1 MNATSPRGPNRG
13 RIVMLVDNGVEGDSR
28 VQKQAESAAAAGW
41 EVFLLGC
48 SPTGK
53 LRKWTIGGA
62 KVRLL
67 PFATGPDRRR
77 HEVRSTRL
85 RDPLAYPHGPRRA
98 HRERQV
104 RVRRAELRLARAR
117 LAARADRLPAPLLL
131 ARKAALRLRRKA
143 LDAAAAWVAFR
154 AARTDRLHERRQ
166 AMTAPLDRLTTR
178 LWRLVLPPGRLWRR
192 FEPALWDLEL
202 AFAPMIDKLGPDL
215 IHANDFRMLGVGA
228 RAALRARA
236 KGRGTKLV
244 WDAHEYLPGMHP
256 WITHPRWHVA
266 QMAHEREY
274 APCADAVVTVS
285 EPLAG
290 LLQERHRLP
299 ETPTVVMNAPEM
311 RPLDADDAVPS
322 LRERCGIGRD
332 TPLLVYS
339 GGAAE
344 RRGLNDVVT
353 ALQALPGVHLAL
365 IVRSHRTRYMVELAR
380 LTERLGVADRVHHLP
395 YVPHRHVVPHLSEA
409 DVGLIPLHHYVNHE
423 IALITKFF
431 EYSHARLPI
440 VVSDVEAM
448 GEKVAA
454 TRQGEV
460 FKAGDVESLVQAV
473 KAVLTASD
481 TYRAA
486 YDDAEL
492 LAEWTWAAQAEKLH
506 GVYRRL
512 LDDRPER

>member
-1 MNATSPRGPNRG
+1 VNPTPTGGPNRG

-41 EVFLLGC
+41 DVFLLGC
-48 SPTGK
+48 SPTGE

-67 PFATGPDRRR
+67 PFTTGPDRRR
-77 HEVRSTRL
+77 HEARSTRL

-98 HRERQV
+98 YRERQV
-104 RVRRAELRLARAR
+104 RVRRAELHLARAR
-117 LAARADRLPAPLLL
+117 LALDADRLPSPLLA
-131 ARKAALRLRRKA
+131 ARRAALAVRGKTTS
-143 LDAAAAWVAFR
+143 AAAAWTALR
-154 AARTDRLHERRQ
+154 SARTDRLQERRET
-166 AMTAPLDRLTTR
+166 MTSPLDRLTTR
-178 LWRLVLPPGRLWRR
+178 LWSLLPPRLLWRR

-236 KGRGTKLV
+236 KGRDAKLV

-256 WITHPRWHVA
+256 WIAHPRWHAA

-285 EPLAG
+285 DRLAE
-290 LLQERHRLP
+290 LLRERHRLA
-299 ETPTVVMNAPEM
+299 ETPTVVMNTPEV
-311 RPLDADDAVPS
+311 RPLEVGDEAPS

-332 TPLLVYS
+332 VPLMVYS
-339 GGAAE
+339 GGGAE
-344 RRGLNDVVT
+344 RRGLGDVVN
-353 ALQALPGVHLAL
+353 ALPALPGVHLAL

-380 LTERLGVADRVHHLP
+380 LSERLGVADRVHRLP
-395 YVPHRHVVPHLSEA
+395 YVPHRHVVPHLAEA
-409 DVGLIPLHHYVNHE
+409 DLGLIPLHHYMNHE

-431 EYSHARLPI
+431 EYSHARLPV

-448 GEKVAA
+448 GEKVAE
-454 TRQGEV
+454 TGQGEV
-460 FKAGDVESLVQAV
+460 FTAGDVESLVQAV
-473 KAVLTASD
+473 KAVLTDAD
-481 TYRAA
+481 AYRAA
-486 YDDAEL
+486 YENTEL

-512 LDDRPER
+512 LDRPEA